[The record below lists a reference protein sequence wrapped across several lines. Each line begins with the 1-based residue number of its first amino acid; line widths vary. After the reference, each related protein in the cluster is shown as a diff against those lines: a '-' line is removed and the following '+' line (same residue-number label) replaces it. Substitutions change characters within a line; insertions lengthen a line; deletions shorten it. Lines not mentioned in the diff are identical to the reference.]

1 MLEFPGAPDTV
12 DVALPGDP
20 HESSSGVKIRVWQPS
35 ELGAMLSL
43 CQVGFDQGALSED
56 DLELCFLP
64 GEAEPSVVLGTDD
77 HMACAVFRILD
88 AASPTSS
95 ELHRVAR
102 VELLVTHP
110 SRRRRGLARQLLLA
124 GERWAQKNE
133 VTQLVV
139 GGARPVGVFSGVD
152 LRWTAAL
159 CLAESMGYERHGI
172 AVDLS
177 CATVQSARIPA
188 PAGVQIARVESDTQ
202 VEELLRFVQENAPAE
217 MGNFLR
223 ATSAGTALIAVRPEN
238 REVRCVAAHSVYRLG
253 VIGPVVFAG
262 QTGAAKE
269 MLQHDSDRVA
279 MLSAVVA
286 MMRSDLAAAG
296 LTTIEVLG
304 EDCISDYVAA
314 CAARTGRVS
323 QVFSWDL
330 SNLRAE

>member
-1 MLEFPGAPDTV
+1 M
-12 DVALPGDP
+12 
-20 HESSSGVKIRVWQPS
+20 
-35 ELGAMLSL
+35 
-43 CQVGFDQGALSED
+43 
-56 DLELCFLP
+56 
-64 GEAEPSVVLGTDD
+64 
-77 HMACAVFRILD
+77 
-88 AASPTSS
+88 
-95 ELHRVAR
+95 HRVAR

-133 VTQLVV
+133 LTQLVI
-139 GGARPVGVFSGVD
+139 GGARPVGVLSGVD

-159 CLAESMGYERHGI
+159 CLAESMGYERQGI

-223 ATSAGTALIAVRPEN
+223 ATSAGTALIAVGPGN
-238 REVRCVAAHSVYRLG
+238 RGVRCVGAHSVYRLG

-262 QTGAAKE
+262 PTGAASE

-279 MLSAVVA
+279 LLSAVVA
-286 MMRSDLAAAG
+286 MMRSDLAVAG
-296 LTTIEVLG
+296 LTTIEILG
-304 EDCISDYVAA
+304 EGWISDYVAA